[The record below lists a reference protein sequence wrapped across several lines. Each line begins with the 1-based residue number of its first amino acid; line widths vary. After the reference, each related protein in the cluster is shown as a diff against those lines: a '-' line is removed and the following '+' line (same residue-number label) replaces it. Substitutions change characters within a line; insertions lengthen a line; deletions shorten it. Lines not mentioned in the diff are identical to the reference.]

1 MKKPVGPIVQ
11 TVNTTMTSNANQQ
24 QELDCNDQNM
34 IFAYEGEGSD
44 VGSLSSVGSNYEE
57 KDIDLEYLGQW
68 GPKFVKLANIYTRTD
83 DPNADYQNQGYE
95 CNDDYRV
102 PR

>member
-11 TVNTTMTSNANQQ
+11 TMNTLGKSGTSQ

-44 VGSLSSVGSNYEE
+44 VGSLSSVGSNCED

-68 GPKFVKLANIYTRTD
+68 GPKFVKLASIYTRAD
-83 DPNADYQNQGYE
+83 DPNADYQNKGYE
-95 CNDDYRV
+95 YNDDYRA